1 MGGLGGLGWVGMASL
16 ALLCLLHLPPL
27 SALSLPVTSRLRPCA
42 IPHPDPHP
50 DPHPSPLTHP
60 DHSIPYRPTLLP
72 PPSPTLIPISIPI
85 SIHPSSIPHP
95 SLLSIF
101 IPCQKELPCSKRNN
115 GTERKR
121 ERESERTLFAYLPSP
136 QSTHRNKIIH
146 CSPIYPSYLFH
157 TSVPRLHHHFI
168 ITAPPHSF
176 RVGRASLLISPT
188 PSNTPWSLSLDHL
201 STFHCRL
208 LPQEKK
214 RKHGRQRCRLGHYP
228 VA

>member
-1 MGGLGGLGWVGMASL
+1 LGGLGGLGWVGMASL

-95 SLLSIF
+95 SLIHPSSIPHPSLIHPSSPSLF
-101 IPCQKELPCSKRNN
+101 LVKRSSPAPK
-115 GTERKR
+115 GTTERR
-121 ERESERTLFAYLPSP
+121 ERESERAREHCSHIFQALKALIETKLYIAPQFIPHIFSIPPSP
-136 QSTHRNKIIH
+136 VCTII
-146 CSPIYPSYLFH
+146 SS
-157 TSVPRLHHHFI
+157 SRLLLIRFE
-168 ITAPPHSF
+168 S
-176 RVGRASLLISPT
+176 VGRAYSS
-188 PSNTPWSLSLDHL
+188 HQ
-201 STFHCRL
+201 
-208 LPQEKK
+208 LPQI
-214 RKHGRQRCRLGHYP
+214 HLGP
-228 VA
+228 